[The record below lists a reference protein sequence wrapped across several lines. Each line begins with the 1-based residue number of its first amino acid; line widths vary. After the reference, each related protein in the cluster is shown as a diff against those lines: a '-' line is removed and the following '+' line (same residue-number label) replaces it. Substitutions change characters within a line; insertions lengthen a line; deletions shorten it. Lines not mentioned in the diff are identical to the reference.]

1 MNIFTQASI
10 NSLSWNEDG
19 FKLQNIRIAIQST
32 KHEEQI
38 AHHILYDKT
47 CQITILQNR
56 MRFQLYY
63 ISGTSNEAEVFSN
76 IQCKTQ

>member
-1 MNIFTQASI
+1 MNIFTQASM

-38 AHHILYDKT
+38 AHHLSYMIKHVKLPYT
-47 CQITILQNR
+47 
-56 MRFQLYY
+56 
-63 ISGTSNEAEVFSN
+63 E
-76 IQCKTQ
+76 